1 MAIQILPAQL
11 ANQIAAGEVVERPSS
26 VVKELVENSLDA
38 GATRIDI
45 DIDKGGAQLIRIRDD
60 GCGINKTDLALALA
74 RHATSKIS
82 SLDDLE
88 AIVSLGFRGEALA
101 SISSVSRLLMTSRTA
116 DQPEAW
122 QAYAE
127 GRDMQVTVKPAAH
140 PVGTTLEVRDL
151 FYNTPARRKFLRTE
165 KTEFTHIDEVVRRIA
180 LARFDVSFTLRHN
193 GKMVRQYRAAA
204 TQEQKERR
212 LAGICGP
219 AFLQHAV
226 AVEWQHAEL
235 TISGW
240 VCSAQGSR
248 QQNDMAYSYVNGR
261 MMRDKLINHAIR
273 QAYQTLLQEAEY
285 PAFVLYLTLAP
296 NQVDVNVHPA
306 KHEVRFHQARLVH
319 DFIYQAVLTA
329 LQHTVDEAG
338 SALNH
343 PVGECSPDTDA
354 FPDHSPTLALPTTP
368 PLTLATPRIAA
379 GSSQFAPSVQARQAG
394 IGQVQEIPSGS
405 QSGEQTST
413 QLQETAA
420 GYQAA
425 NPAVERLFSRQPNS
439 RSPHKS
445 LNHQLNPDTLQRESA
460 VYARLL
466 QAELP
471 STDAETAIIHV
482 TQTSVGT
489 VTARA
494 PSDSTHPVAQYSAPS
509 SSLGR
514 ALAIVAEQYLL
525 VERAQGIGLL
535 SLPRAAAWRKQA
547 QLLPHGQPLKAQP
560 LLIPLMMKADAIQLQ
575 TAQQQQ
581 PLLQQLGIDLR
592 CNERQKI
599 TVLAVPLPLR
609 HHNLQQIIPLL
620 LNKLQADPTL
630 TIPTLVEW
638 LVGQLKEE
646 QAHWTLSQ
654 AVTLLA
660 DLELLCPE
668 KLRQQSPLLIKPVE
682 LEAAITALQND

>member
-45 DIDKGGAQLIRIRDD
+45 DIDKGGSQLICIRDN
-60 GCGINKTDLALALA
+60 GCGVNKADLTLALA

-82 SLDDLE
+82 SLDDLD

-116 DQPEAW
+116 EQPEAW

-193 GKMVRQYRAAA
+193 GKTVRQYRAAV

-226 AVEWQHAEL
+226 AIEWQHAEL
-235 TISGW
+235 SLSGW

-273 QAYQTLLQEAEY
+273 QAYQTLLQEAEH

-296 NQVDVNVHPA
+296 NHVDVNVHPA

-329 LQHTVDEAG
+329 LQHTVDNAD
-338 SALNH
+338 SALNSSLKEQ
-343 PVGECSPDTDA
+343 VFDTD
-354 FPDHSPTLALPTTP
+354 SLPHHTVITTP
-368 PLTLATPRIAA
+368 SVNSSLTLATPRIAA
-379 GSSQFAPSVQARQAG
+379 GSSQFASVIPTKKIDEAQTHPIAADQTQAQKAW
-394 IGQVQEIPSGS
+394 
-405 QSGEQTST
+405 
-413 QLQETAA
+413 QLQESTAD
-420 GYQAA
+420 YQVV
-425 NPAVERLFSRQPNS
+425 NPAVERLFSRQPTHRDLSKHLNS
-439 RSPHKS
+439 PP
-445 LNHQLNPDTLQRESA
+445 NTETLQRETT

-466 QAELP
+466 QTDLP
-471 STDAETAIIHV
+471 PSAHIPTAAFAPQIA
-482 TQTSVGT
+482 TGTLTEQGLLDNTSGI
-489 VTARA
+489 
-494 PSDSTHPVAQYSAPS
+494 AQYSAPP

-525 VERAQGIGLL
+525 VERTQGIGLL
-535 SLPRAAAWRKQA
+535 SLNRAAAWRKQA
-547 QLLPHGQPLKAQP
+547 QLLPQGQPLKAQP
-560 LLIPLMMKADAIQLQ
+560 LLIPLMMKVDSTQWQ
-575 TAQQQQ
+575 VAQQQQ
-581 PLLQQLGIDLR
+581 PLLQQFGIDLQIH
-592 CNERQKI
+592 ERKKI
-599 TVLAVPLPLR
+599 TILAVPLPLR

-620 LNKLQADPTL
+620 LNKLHADPTL
-630 TIPTLVEW
+630 TMPLLIAW

-646 QAHWTLSQ
+646 QTRWTLSQ

-660 DLELLCPE
+660 DLELLCPD
-668 KLRQQSPLLIKPVE
+668 KLRQQSALLIKPVE
-682 LEAAITALQND
+682 LEAAITALQHD